1 MHKIIPIRELRD
13 TSAISEMCHSM
24 DEPVFVTKNGY
35 GDMVIMSLETFE
47 KNSGMS
53 DFYGDIKFTKGKG
66 SNLKKE

>member
-1 MHKIIPIRELRD
+1 MPKIIPIRELRD

-35 GDMVIMSLETFE
+35 GD
-47 KNSGMS
+47 
-53 DFYGDIKFTKGKG
+53 IKFTKGKG